1 MLLHGQFASTFTHA
15 TLATAATVP
24 ANLAG
29 GSINVYGIV
38 LSNIDGTARD
48 FTIADNDGT
57 SIAVVAV
64 AAQETVVID
73 VPFLADNG
81 LTISADVA
89 DAAATVTV
97 FHSQPGA

>member
-15 TLATAATVP
+15 TLAAAATVP

-38 LSNIDGTARD
+38 LSNTDGTARD
-48 FTIADNDGT
+48 FTITDNDGT
-57 SIAVVAV
+57 SIVVIGV
-64 AAQETVVID
+64 AAQNTITID
-73 VPFLADNG
+73 IPFLADNG
-81 LTISADVA
+81 LTISASVA